1 MVTMTSESNSD
12 KASSSL
18 TKKSN
23 VLTAPT
29 ASISE
34 VAPNI
39 LVYKKVITELLD
51 ADKGFNF
58 LNLQMEAIIEKMQ
71 GENGGVSV
79 RTVKAFMRLMNSA
92 YNAVLKLML
101 FLEI

>member
-29 ASISE
+29 TASISE

-39 LVYKKVITELLD
+39 LVYKKVIATRIPIDAFVKLLYFTSSFSRW
-51 ADKGFNF
+51 K
-58 LNLQMEAIIEKMQ
+58 Q
-71 GENGGVSV
+71 
-79 RTVKAFMRLMNSA
+79 
-92 YNAVLKLML
+92 
-101 FLEI
+101 

>member
-18 TKKSN
+18 TKKTN

-39 LVYKKVITELLD
+39 LVYKKVI
-51 ADKGFNF
+51 ADFNV
-58 LNLQMEAIIEKMQ
+58 ATKMD
-71 GENGGVSV
+71 
-79 RTVKAFMRLMNSA
+79 TK
-92 YNAVLKLML
+92 
-101 FLEI
+101 